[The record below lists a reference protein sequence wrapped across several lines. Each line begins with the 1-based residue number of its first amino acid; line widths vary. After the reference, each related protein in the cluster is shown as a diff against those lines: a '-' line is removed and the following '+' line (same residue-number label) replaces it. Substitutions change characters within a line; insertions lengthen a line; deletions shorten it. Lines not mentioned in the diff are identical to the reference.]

1 MKGDPYDQGYDAR
14 LAFRAL
20 TANPYAL
27 GTEESEDWRGGW
39 HDADA
44 DVDAGDAEEEA

>member
-1 MKGDPYDQGYDAR
+1 MEDAYHQGYDAR
-14 LAFRAL
+14 LALRAL
-20 TANPYAL
+20 TANPYAP

-44 DVDAGDAEEEA
+44 DVDAGYVEEEA